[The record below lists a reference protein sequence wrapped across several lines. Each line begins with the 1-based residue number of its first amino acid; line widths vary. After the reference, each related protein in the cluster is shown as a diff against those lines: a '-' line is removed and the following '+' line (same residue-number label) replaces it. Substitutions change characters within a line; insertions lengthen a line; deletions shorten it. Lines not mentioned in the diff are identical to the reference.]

1 MTTLVVDTSAAV
13 AVILD
18 VPGASA
24 LVDALETAGRRII
37 GSPTLVELGLVLTS
51 KIGATAS
58 GVIERFLRDAEID
71 VVDFDREMAERAF
84 EGWRRFGKGR
94 HRAALNLGDAFT
106 FGVAVTLQGTVLC
119 VGDDF
124 AQTDVGVA
132 RPGSQSSDSA
142 P

>member
-18 VPGASA
+18 EPGAAA
-24 LVDALETAGRRII
+24 LVDALEAADRRIM

-51 KIGATAS
+51 KIGPTAS
-58 GVIERFLRDAEID
+58 GIIDRFLRDAEID
-71 VVDFDREMAERAF
+71 LVDFDREMAERSV

-94 HRAALNLGDAFT
+94 HPAALNMGDAFT

-119 VGDDF
+119 VGNDF
-124 AQTDVGVA
+124 AQTDIAVQ
-132 RPGSQSSDSA
+132 RP
-142 P
+142 

>member
-18 VPGASA
+18 EPGASA
-24 LVDALETAGRRII
+24 LVDALEAADRRVM
-37 GSPTLVELGLVLTS
+37 GSPTLVELGLVLTG
-51 KIGATAS
+51 KIGPTAS
-58 GVIERFLRDAEID
+58 GVIDRFLRDAEID
-71 VVDFDREMAERAF
+71 VVDFDREMGQRAF
-84 EGWRRFGKGR
+84 EGWRRFGKGH

-124 AQTDVGVA
+124 ARTDIAFV
-132 RPGSQSSDSA
+132 RP
-142 P
+142 